1 MRNIKSAS
9 SSRERVVFCA
19 VSSTIF
25 FIFHTHINTHTQS
38 TGGPVVATVW
48 EGFGAIQAVRNVCGK
63 TNPVDSPPGT
73 IRGDLGLHF
82 RRNVVHSSD
91 SPENASREISLWF
104 KPEETIEWD
113 HNMAHWISE
122 LPNAPI
128 RFESDNDPQEHPGHM
143 SGVLGVVNEELP
155 FHS

>member
-1 MRNIKSAS
+1 MFPSNAMTPTLKYILLFSHLIHS
-9 SSRERVVFCA
+9 
-19 VSSTIF
+19 
-25 FIFHTHINTHTQS
+25 
-38 TGGPVVATVW
+38 GGPVVATVW

-82 RRNVVHSSD
+82 RRNIVHSSD
-91 SPENASREISLWF
+91 SPESASREISLWF

-113 HNMAHWISE
+113 HNMAHWVSE

-128 RFESDNDPQEHPGHM
+128 QFESDNDPQEHPGHM
-143 SGVLGVVNEELP
+143 SGVPGLVNEELP
-155 FHS
+155 FHG

>member
-1 MRNIKSAS
+1 MQFKLFVMF
-9 SSRERVVFCA
+9 VVKP
-19 VSSTIF
+19 TRL
-25 FIFHTHINTHTQS
+25 
-38 TGGPVVATVW
+38 TVH
-48 EGFGAIQAVRNVCGK
+48 
-63 TNPVDSPPGT
+63 PGT

-128 RFESDNDPQEHPGHM
+128 RFESDNDPQTARVAGRAVYPV
-143 SGVLGVVNEELP
+143 S
-155 FHS
+155 